1 MGHLSILNRAEIES
15 LGPPSPEELPDT
27 DVHQAFLCDLA
38 LKHVAMLPDP
48 TTNSVADRLH
58 LPRALT
64 EELLYHLYRE
74 KLIEMRLQSAVGA
87 TRYAMLDHGWERVS
101 RLQSQS
107 GYLGPAPVSLDDY
120 SHMMRLQAVPSCPA
134 SIETVR
140 AAFQDLVLPESLLQ
154 TLGCVINSRS
164 SLFLTGLPGTGK
176 TAVSERMNAALYGSI
191 WIPYAVEVD
200 SQIIRIFDSHSH
212 RPVKKPESALEH
224 DRRWIEIERPLI
236 IVGGELT
243 LDNTDL
249 TWSESAKFYEAPF
262 QVKSN
267 GGTLVID
274 DFGRQRVAPQD
285 LLNRWILPLE
295 RRVDF
300 LTLHSGKKIEVPFE
314 QLVVFSTNLDEKELV
329 DEAFLRRMGYRARVE
344 PPTPAAFIEIFK
356 RTAKTRGV
364 SIDEE
369 CLNHI
374 LNRYVAEQRV
384 MKGCEPRD
392 LLNKVNDICRFEGW
406 ALQLTR
412 DLVDL
417 AWGNYF
423 GQAHGF
429 APEHKQFQQ
438 QPNRSEGL
446 RPDIALAKSNNQT
459 V

>member
-1 MGHLSILNRAEIES
+1 MGHLSILSRAEIES
-15 LGPPSPEELPDT
+15 LGPPTPEEVADT
-27 DVHQAFLCDLA
+27 GVHEAFLCDLA
-38 LKHVAMLPDP
+38 LKHVSMLPEP

-64 EELLYHLYRE
+64 EEILYHLYRE

-87 TRYAMLDHGWERVS
+87 TRYAMLDHGWERVT
-101 RLQSQS
+101 RLHSQS
-107 GYLGPAPVSLDDY
+107 GYVGPAPVSLGDY
-120 SHMMRLQAVPSCPA
+120 GHMMRLQAVPSKAA
-134 SIETVR
+134 SFENVR
-140 AAFQDLVLPESLLQ
+140 SAFQDLVLPDSLLQ

-176 TAVSERMNAALYGSI
+176 TAVSERMNAALFGTI
-191 WIPYAVEVD
+191 WIPHAIEVD
-200 SQIIRIFDSHSH
+200 GQIIRIYDAHSH
-212 RPVKKPESALEH
+212 RAVERRDSAIEH
-224 DRRWIEIERPLI
+224 DRRWIEIQRPLI

-249 TWSESAKFYEAPF
+249 TWSETAKFYEAPF

-314 QLVVFSTNLDEKELV
+314 QLVVFSTNLDERDLV

-344 PPTPAAFIEIFK
+344 PPTPHAFSEIFR
-356 RTAKTRGV
+356 RTAKDRGV
-364 SIDEE
+364 AIDDD

-374 LNRYVAEQRV
+374 IKRYAQENRI

-392 LLNKVNDICRFEGW
+392 LLRKVNDICLFEGR
-406 ALQLTR
+406 QMKLTTE
-412 DLVDL
+412 LVDL

-423 GQAHGF
+423 GTAHGF
-429 APEHKQFQQ
+429 DPEYRRF
-438 QPNRSEGL
+438 EM
-446 RPDIALAKSNNQT
+446 AKAAEPMKI
-459 V
+459 

>member
-1 MGHLSILNRAEIES
+1 MGHLSILSRAEIES
-15 LGPPSPEELPDT
+15 MGPPTPEELAET
-27 DVHQAFLCDLA
+27 GVHEAFLCDLA
-38 LKHVAMLPDP
+38 LKHVAMLPEP

-87 TRYAMLDHGWERVS
+87 TRYAMLDHGWERVT
-101 RLQSQS
+101 RLHAQS

-120 SHMMRLQAVPSCPA
+120 AHMMRLQAVPSRA
-134 SIETVR
+134 ATMENVR
-140 AAFQDLVLPESLLQ
+140 AAFSDLVLPDSLLQ

-164 SLFLTGLPGTGK
+164 SLFLTGLAGTGK
-176 TAVSERMNAALYGSI
+176 TAVSERMNSALSGTI
-191 WIPYAVEVD
+191 WIPHAVEVD
-200 SQIIRIFDSHSH
+200 GQIIRIYDAHSH
-212 RPVKKPESALEH
+212 RAIKQQDSLIEH

-295 RRVDF
+295 RRVDY

-314 QLVVFSTNLDEKELV
+314 QLVVFSTNLEERDLV
-329 DEAFLRRMGYRARVE
+329 DDAFLRRMGYRARVE
-344 PPTPAAFIEIFK
+344 PPTPGAFVEIFK
-356 RTAKTRGV
+356 RTATNRGIV
-364 SIDEE
+364 INQE
-369 CLNHI
+369 CLDHI
-374 LNRYVAEQRV
+374 LHKYVAEERV

-392 LLNKVNDICRFEGW
+392 LLNKVRDICLFEGRPT
-406 ALQLTR
+406 QLTVE
-412 DLVDL
+412 LVDL
-417 AWGNYF
+417 ALGNYF
-423 GQAHGF
+423 GTAHRF
-429 APEHKQFQQ
+429 ASDKQF
-438 QPNRSEGL
+438 E
-446 RPDIALAKSNNQT
+446 LAST
-459 V
+459 A

>member
-1 MGHLSILNRAEIES
+1 MGNLSILSRSEIES
-15 LGPPSPEELPDT
+15 LGPPMLEELAESG
-27 DVHQAFLCDLA
+27 VHEAFLCDLA
-38 LKHVAMLPDP
+38 LKHVAMLPEP
-48 TTNSVADRLH
+48 STTAVADRLR
-58 LPRALT
+58 LPRVLT

-74 KLIEMRLQSAVGA
+74 KLIEMRLQSAVGS

-107 GYLGPAPVSLDDY
+107 GYLGPAPVSLEDY
-120 SHMMRLQAVPSCPA
+120 SLMMRLQAVPSKAA
-134 SIETVR
+134 SLESVR
-140 AAFQDLVLPESLLQ
+140 NAFNDLVLPDSLLQ

-176 TAVSERMNAALYGSI
+176 TAVSERMNAALFGSI

-200 SQIIRIFDSHSH
+200 GNIIRIFDSHCH
-212 RPVKKPESALEH
+212 RPVSERSSLIEH
-224 DRRWIEIERPLI
+224 DRRWIEIQRPLI

-249 TWSESAKFYEAPF
+249 AWSDSARFYEAPF

-314 QLVVFSTNLDEKELV
+314 QLVVFSTNLNEKDLV

-344 PPTPAAFIEIFK
+344 PPTPAAFSEIFR
-356 RTAKTRGV
+356 RTAKVRGV
-364 SIDEE
+364 TIDDE
-369 CLNHI
+369 CLNHV
-374 LNRYVAEQRV
+374 LKRYDDEKRI

-392 LLNKVNDICRFEGW
+392 LLNKVNDICLFEGR
-406 ALQLTR
+406 AMTLTTE
-412 DLVDL
+412 LVDL

-423 GQAHGF
+423 GTSHGF
-429 APEHKQFQQ
+429 EPEIMQFRTAKQ
-438 QPNRSEGL
+438 SESM
-446 RPDIALAKSNNQT
+446 PM
-459 V
+459 

>member
-1 MGHLSILNRAEIES
+1 MGNLSILSRSEIEG
-15 LGPPSPEELPDT
+15 LGPPMLEELADSGI
-27 DVHQAFLCDLA
+27 HEQFLCDLA
-38 LKHVAMLPDP
+38 LKHVAMLPEP
-48 TTNSVADRLH
+48 NTAAVADRLH
-58 LPRALT
+58 LPRVLT
-64 EELLYHLYRE
+64 EELLYQLYRE
-74 KLIEMRLQSAVGA
+74 KLIEMRLQSAVGS
-87 TRYAMLDHGWERVS
+87 TRYAMLDHGWERVT

-107 GYLGPAPVSLDDY
+107 GYLGPSPVSLSDY
-120 SHMMRLQAVPSCPA
+120 ALMMRLQAVPSKPA

-140 AAFQDLVLPESLLQ
+140 NAFKDLVLPDSLLQ

-176 TAVSERMNAALYGSI
+176 TAVSERMNAALFGSI

-200 SQIIRIFDSHSH
+200 GHIIRIFDAHCHHQVAERQS
-212 RPVKKPESALEH
+212 LIEH

-249 TWSESAKFYEAPF
+249 CWSPAAKFYEAPF

-314 QLVVFSTNLDEKELV
+314 QLVVFSTNLDEKDLV

-344 PPTPAAFIEIFK
+344 PPTAAAFMEIFK
-356 RTAKTRGV
+356 RTARSRGV
-364 SIDEE
+364 AIDEE
-369 CLNHI
+369 CLGHI
-374 LNRYVAEQRV
+374 LRRYEDENRI

-392 LLNKVNDICRFEGW
+392 LLNKVNDICLFEGREMK
-406 ALQLTR
+406 LTPE
-412 DLVDL
+412 LVDL

-423 GQAHGF
+423 GTSHGF
-429 APEHKQFQQ
+429 APRVVQYRTATQGDSM
-438 QPNRSEGL
+438 P
-446 RPDIALAKSNNQT
+446 A
-459 V
+459 